1 MEENSHL
8 IQAKQQWK
16 AEEKEKD
23 RKIMEEYKQVLNAR
37 DEERH
42 MEAKNRKK
50 RYLSQTSSP
59 TLKSPVK
66 EVRPP
71 PTKEDFISNEK
82 RYKKQQRH
90 NKLEQMYKQ
99 RDLNAFLAS
108 QVEEKWR
115 KRRQESM
122 ENQQFADMEMAL
134 VRKSQQPH
142 IQRENEHKQS
152 EKDNLVYV

>member
-1 MEENSHL
+1 M
-8 IQAKQQWK
+8 
-16 AEEKEKD
+16 
-23 RKIMEEYKQVLNAR
+23 LNAR

-42 MEAKNRKK
+42 LEAKNRKK

-59 TLKSPVK
+59 TLHSPIK

-82 RYKKQQRH
+82 RYKKQQSH

-108 QVEEKWR
+108 QVEEK
-115 KRRQESM
+115 
-122 ENQQFADMEMAL
+122 
-134 VRKSQQPH
+134 
-142 IQRENEHKQS
+142 
-152 EKDNLVYV
+152 